1 MVFVLNRT
9 PSASTAGP
17 LPPPPSYFAFE
28 RIDEFNQGPREIC
41 PLRGHKRQEALIIEV
56 AFITAFL
63 TCPAPRRFSE
73 GAGLDKRFS
82 SSGQA
87 LGCNTRCWPRTPAGT
102 AGAATSFRLGRSS
115 CSRRAPN
122 FEGPTE
128 VFQCLLPPRRKKK
141 KMNFLTSEINE
152 KVWGLCSLV
161 RGVMTEHHRLKC
173 AFPQLPRP
181 DVPGPGVGGGCS
193 PRPPPRPV
201 AVWLLMPLHAV
212 SCLPDVRPNF
222 LLAKTSAR

>member
-1 MVFVLNRT
+1 MVFALNRT

-41 PLRGHKRQEALIIEV
+41 PLRGHKRPEALIIEV
-56 AFITAFL
+56 AFVTAFL

-73 GAGLDKRFS
+73 GAGLDKRLS

-115 CSRRAPN
+115 CSRQAPN

-141 KMNFLTSEINE
+141 KNE
-152 KVWGLCSLV
+152 LPHIRNKRKSVGPVLVGQGCHDRTPQAEMCFPTAPEAGRPRSRCWRGLFPEAPAPAGGRLAPDASS
-161 RGVMTEHHRLKC
+161 RGFV
-173 AFPQLPRP
+173 
-181 DVPGPGVGGGCS
+181 
-193 PRPPPRPV
+193 PPRC
-201 AVWLLMPLHAV
+201 A
-212 SCLPDVRPNF
+212 S
-222 LLAKTSAR
+222 